1 MTSAS
6 GRSSDRQEP
15 SYSAEEE
22 GGPPRKQLR
31 LYVVGQDETRDEA
44 ELSRLSARAQ
54 RMQALCDQMLKIK
67 EKTLGHDVGTQTTLT
82 GPILVGQLA
91 IAYLHGYKTGLED
104 R

>member
-1 MTSAS
+1 MTSEDDA
-6 GRSSDRQEP
+6 
-15 SYSAEEE
+15 
-22 GGPPRKQLR
+22 PRRTQLR
-31 LYVVGQDETRDEA
+31 LYVVGEDETRDDV

-82 GPILVGQLA
+82 GPTLVGQLA

>member
-1 MTSAS
+1 MTSEDDA
-6 GRSSDRQEP
+6 
-15 SYSAEEE
+15 
-22 GGPPRKQLR
+22 PRRTQLR
-31 LYVVGQDETRDEA
+31 LYVVGEDETRDDA

>member
-1 MTSAS
+1 MTSEDDA
-6 GRSSDRQEP
+6 
-15 SYSAEEE
+15 
-22 GGPPRKQLR
+22 PRRTQLR
-31 LYVVGQDETRDEA
+31 LYVVGEDETRDDA

-82 GPILVGQLA
+82 GPTLVGQLA

>member
-1 MTSAS
+1 MSEDDA
-6 GRSSDRQEP
+6 
-15 SYSAEEE
+15 
-22 GGPPRKQLR
+22 PRRTQLR
-31 LYVVGQDETRDEA
+31 LYVVGEDETRDDA

-67 EKTLGHDVGTQTTLT
+67 QKTLGHDVGTQTTLT
-82 GPILVGQLA
+82 GPTLVGQLA

>member
-1 MTSAS
+1 MTSEDDA
-6 GRSSDRQEP
+6 
-15 SYSAEEE
+15 
-22 GGPPRKQLR
+22 PRRTQLR

-82 GPILVGQLA
+82 GPTLVGQLA

>member
-1 MTSAS
+1 MTSEDDA
-6 GRSSDRQEP
+6 
-15 SYSAEEE
+15 
-22 GGPPRKQLR
+22 PRRTQLR
-31 LYVVGQDETRDEA
+31 LYVVGEDETRDDA

-82 GPILVGQLA
+82 GPTLVGQFA